1 MRGLVPDLAVVA
13 AAVALVAAAVVIGGA
28 IEREEGTLR
37 VHWPPYYAEL
47 EPHLGPGT
55 PAALLVAAAVLGY
68 GPALAARLPWR
79 RLLGAAWGASMAWI
93 WSLALVDGWHRG
105 VANQLTSAYEYLQ
118 EVGRFQNV
126 GAALRTFT
134 DHILLHSPGNWVPHV
149 AGHPPAAVLTF
160 VGLDRVGL
168 GGGPWASAWVITVGS
183 SAAAAVLVA
192 LRALTGEQ
200 QARRAAPF
208 LILAPTAVWVG
219 VSADGY
225 FTAVAS
231 WALALLA
238 LSARSASPRTGPT
251 GEKGHSAPRAPR
263 TAALCAGLLF
273 GLTCYLSYGLTL
285 CALLGLA
292 VLALSRTLRP
302 LPWVLAGVAVVA
314 ASFTLA
320 GFNWWEGYQL
330 LTERYY
336 EGAARVRPYSYWVWA
351 NLACAVTAT
360 GPAVVAGARRALA
373 TGAATGRRAAA
384 RLQLQLRERGR
395 GRGRELGRERERHT
409 DGTVSPPSPHPLGSR
424 EKLALLVL
432 AALLTVAVADL
443 SGMSKAETE
452 RIWLPFL
459 TWLLPAAALLP
470 RRSARYW
477 LAAQA
482 AVALLVNHILL
493 TGW

>member
-1 MRGLVPDLAVVA
+1 VA
-13 AAVALVAAAVVIGGA
+13 AAVLLVAAAVVIGSA
-28 IEREEGTLR
+28 IEREHGTLR
-37 VHWPPYYAEL
+37 VGLPPYYAEL
-47 EPHLGPGT
+47 QPHWGPGT
-55 PAALLVAAAVLGY
+55 PAALLVAGAVLGY
-68 GPALAARLPWR
+68 GPALAVRLPWR
-79 RLLGAAWGASMAWI
+79 RLVVAVWGASMAWI

-118 EVGRFQNV
+118 EVDRFADI
-126 GAALRTFT
+126 GAALRTFE
-134 DHILLHSPGNWVPHV
+134 DHILLHSPDNWVPHV

-168 GGGPWASAWVITVGS
+168 GGGPWASVWVITAGS

-192 LRALTGEQ
+192 LRALTDET

-208 LILAPTAVWVG
+208 LVLAPTAVWMG

-225 FTAVAS
+225 FTAVAA

-238 LSARSASPRTGPT
+238 LSARGARGGQGIRGVRGAGPST
-251 GEKGHSAPRAPR
+251 
-263 TAALCAGLLF
+263 TALGAGVLF
-273 GLTCYLSYGLTL
+273 GLACYLSYGLTL
-285 CALLGLA
+285 CAFSGLT
-292 VLALSRTLRP
+292 VLVLCRTLRP
-302 LPWVLAGVAVVA
+302 LPWVLAGVALVA
-314 ASFTLA
+314 AVFTLA

-336 EGAARVRPYSYWVWA
+336 EGAARVRPYAYWVWA
-351 NLACAVTAT
+351 NLACAVTAV
-360 GPAVVAGARRALA
+360 GPAAVAGVRRALVCGARVGLRA
-373 TGAATGRRAAA
+373 TVRLRPQGRKRQPGGGQSGGVPGAEA
-384 RLQLQLRERGR
+384 ER
-395 GRGRELGRERERHT
+395 
-409 DGTVSPPSPHPLGSR
+409 LGSR
-424 EKLALLVL
+424 ERLAVLVL

-470 RRSARYW
+470 RTSARYW
-477 LAAQA
+477 LATQA
-482 AVALLVNHILL
+482 VVALTVNHLLL

>member
-1 MRGLVPDLAVVA
+1 MLPQPPAGRCPHQPQPTRSRQTANRGTLLPDLT
-13 AAVALVAAAVVIGGA
+13 AVATAATLVTAAVVLGAA
-28 IEREEGTLR
+28 IEREHGTLR
-37 VHWPPYYAEL
+37 VHYPPYYAEL
-47 EPHLGPGT
+47 TPHLGPGT
-55 PAALLVAAAVLGY
+55 PLALLIAATVLGY
-68 GPALAARLPWR
+68 GPTLAARLPWR
-79 RLLGAAWGASMAWI
+79 RLLAASWAAGMAWI

-118 EVGRFQNV
+118 EVHRFGNV
-126 GAALRTFT
+126 PAALRTFT
-134 DHILLHSPGNWVPHV
+134 DHILLHSPDNWVPHV

-168 GGGPWASAWVITVGS
+168 GGGPWASVWVITVGS
-183 SAAAAVLVA
+183 SAVAAVLVT
-192 LRALTGEQ
+192 LRALTGEE

-208 LILAPTAVWVG
+208 LVLAPTAVWVG

-225 FTAVAS
+225 FTAVAA

-238 LSARSASPRTGPT
+238 LSARTDKHTVTEPLRL
-251 GEKGHSAPRAPR
+251 RR
-263 TAALCAGLLF
+263 TAALGAGLLF

-285 CALLGLA
+285 CALLGLT

-314 ASFTLA
+314 AAFTLA

-336 EGAARVRPYSYWVWA
+336 EGAARIRPYSYWVWA
-351 NLACAVTAT
+351 NLACAVTAV
-360 GPAVVAGARRALA
+360 GPGAVAGVRRAAL
-373 TGAATGRRAAA
+373 TGAAVGRRAWA
-384 RLQLQLRERGR
+384 RLRPRPQLREARTVDPDP
-395 GRGRELGRERERHT
+395 LTDRER
-409 DGTVSPPSPHPLGSR
+409 
-424 EKLALLVL
+424 LALLVM
-432 AALLTVAVADL
+432 AALLTIAVADL

-470 RRSARYW
+470 RRGARYW

-482 AVALLVNHILL
+482 ATALAVNHLLL